1 MDGARLNFSHGT
13 HDEHA
18 ECGASSCATV
28 QEERAAARSR

>member
-18 ECGASSCATV
+18 ERARLVRDVAGASSAG
-28 QEERAAARSR
+28 RSR